1 MGDGVAAILLA
12 AGSSRRMGGE
22 DKLWAD
28 LGGRPVVAHAL
39 ATFASVEDV
48 GTLAVVAPAARHA
61 EIRALF
67 ERARARSPS
76 ALVLVEGGAR
86 RRDSV
91 GAGVAAVP

>member
-67 ERARARSPS
+67 ELAPQSRHLLTLERIHNRG
-76 ALVLVEGGAR
+76 LMRCHR
-86 RRDSV
+86 RLII
-91 GAGVAAVP
+91 